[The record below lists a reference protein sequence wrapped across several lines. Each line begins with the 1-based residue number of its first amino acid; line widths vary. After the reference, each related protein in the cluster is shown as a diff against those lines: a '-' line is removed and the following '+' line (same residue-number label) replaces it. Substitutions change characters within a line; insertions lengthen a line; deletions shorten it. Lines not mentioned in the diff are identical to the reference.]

1 MNFPSF
7 ENFTMRALELP
18 PCPSATKISPF
29 EATTSTALVAPQVLP
44 SGIFA
49 QFSMVRYGLGAEF
62 VGWTLVWPYALS
74 PTGATVATMAAARV
88 NAIRQACDIT
98 DLLIWNSKNLS
109 S

>member
-18 PCPSATKISPF
+18 PCPSATKMLPRRS
-29 EATTSTALVAPQVLP
+29 TSTALVAPQVLP

-49 QFSMVRYGLGAEF
+49 QFSTIRYGLGAEF
-62 VGWTLVWPYALS
+62 AGWTLAWPYALS
-74 PTGATVATMAAARV
+74 LTGATAATMAAARV
-88 NAIRQACDIT
+88 NAIRQACDIA
-98 DLLIWNSKNLS
+98 DLLFGRVKNLS